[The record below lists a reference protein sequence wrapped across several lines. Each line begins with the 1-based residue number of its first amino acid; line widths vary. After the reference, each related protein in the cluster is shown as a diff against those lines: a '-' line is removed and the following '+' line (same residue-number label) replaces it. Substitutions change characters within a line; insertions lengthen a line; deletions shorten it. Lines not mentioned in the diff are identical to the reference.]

1 MPGSHGPKQS
11 GSVIVPTLVPTHTS
25 TISLGSNLIFFVG
38 GGLVLSS
45 QFDVLLDDEF
55 DDEFTEDGAIDK
67 EDVDDDFIK
76 AELVAVV
83 VVDIVDADDCCRMFE
98 MVVDGIE
105 VGNCT
110 GVG

>member
-1 MPGSHGPKQS
+1 M
-11 GSVIVPTLVPTHTS
+11 
-25 TISLGSNLIFFVG
+25 G

-55 DDEFTEDGAIDK
+55 DDEFTEDGAID
-67 EDVDDDFIK
+67 EDDVDDDFINV
-76 AELVAVV
+76 ELVAVV
-83 VVDIVDADDCCRMFE
+83 VVDDVIDADDCCRMFE

>member
-1 MPGSHGPKQS
+1 M
-11 GSVIVPTLVPTHTS
+11 
-25 TISLGSNLIFFVG
+25 G

-55 DDEFTEDGAIDK
+55 DDEFTEDGAID
-67 EDVDDDFIK
+67 EDDVDEDFINV
-76 AELVAVV
+76 ELVAVV
-83 VVDIVDADDCCRMFE
+83 VVDVVDADDCCRMFE